1 MSPNSLLKKAQGK
14 YYNKSMQIKQS
25 GLVKDAEALVS
36 IREADILS
44 ATDYDK
50 KMDGNFEG

>member
-1 MSPNSLLKKAQGK
+1 
-14 YYNKSMQIKQS
+14 MQIKQS